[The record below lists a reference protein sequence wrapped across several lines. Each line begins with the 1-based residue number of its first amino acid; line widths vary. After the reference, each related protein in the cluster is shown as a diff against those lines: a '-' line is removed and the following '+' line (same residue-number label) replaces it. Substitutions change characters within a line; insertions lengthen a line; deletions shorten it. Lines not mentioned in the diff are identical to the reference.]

1 MEVITYIA
9 HRGLHDKKTPE
20 NSISAFLKANK
31 LKLPIE
37 LDVQLT
43 SDDQVVVFHDKSLER
58 LVGIKKNISLCTY
71 EELRKYK
78 IKGSNERIPLLK
90 EVLDLIDGTSFLDIE
105 IKHYKRI
112 FKLVIMVSDL
122 MHNYNGKYQIK
133 SFNPLIPYLYKR
145 KNPHIKCGV
154 LVGSLDK
161 TKLPKF
167 IKRFL
172 LDLKYLWLYKPD
184 FIAYNIEEV
193 NDKIIK
199 KIDKY
204 NIPLHL
210 YTIDTLEKL
219 KRARKLSNTIIFEK
233 ITIEKD

>member
-1 MEVITYIA
+1 M
-9 HRGLHDKKTPE
+9 
-20 NSISAFLKANK
+20 
-31 LKLPIE
+31 
-37 LDVQLT
+37 
-43 SDDQVVVFHDKSLER
+43 
-58 LVGIKKNISLCTY
+58 
-71 EELRKYK
+71 
-78 IKGSNERIPLLK
+78 
-90 EVLDLIDGTSFLDIE
+90 
-105 IKHYKRI
+105 
-112 FKLVIMVSDL
+112 
-122 MHNYNGKYQIK
+122 
-133 SFNPLIPYLYKR
+133 
-145 KNPHIKCGV
+145 
-154 LVGSLDK
+154 GSLDK